1 MPINPVGRRRLGV
14 DADARVPTAHTRARA
29 TRPTRETNEDDDED
43 DEDARARARGDDAR
57 RTPKRGVEDD
67 AVDIARIRSVATTRD
82 RERRDAGRDVG
93 GERARGVESVS
104 ES

>member
-1 MPINPVGRRRLGV
+1 MGV

-29 TRPTRETNEDDDED
+29 TKTTDARDENDDDED

-57 RTPKRGVEDD
+57 RAPKRGVEDD

-82 RERRDAGRDVG
+82 RERRGAGRDVG

>member
-1 MPINPVGRRRLGV
+1 MGV
-14 DADARVPTAHTRARA
+14 DADARVPTARARLNA
-29 TRPTRETNEDDDED
+29 TRPTRFNENDDDED

-82 RERRDAGRDVG
+82 RERRGAERDVG

>member
-1 MPINPVGRRRLGV
+1 MGV
-14 DADARVPTAHTRARA
+14 DADARVPTAHTRARDA
-29 TRPTRETNEDDDED
+29 TDARDDDDDDED

-82 RERRDAGRDVG
+82 RERRGAGRDVG